1 MIAGKAFLSLV
12 VLIALVVTM
21 AAPLILAILW
31 IRDWKQRQLW

>member
-1 MIAGKAFLSLV
+1 MIVGKAFLSLV

-31 IRDWKQRQLW
+31 MHDWKKRQLW

>member
-1 MIAGKAFLSLV
+1 MIAGQAFLSLV

-31 IRDWKQRQLW
+31 MRDWKKRQLW

>member
-12 VLIALVVTM
+12 VLIALAVTM

>member
-12 VLIALVVTM
+12 VLIALAVTM

-31 IRDWKQRQLW
+31 MRDWKQRQLW

>member
-1 MIAGKAFLSLV
+1 MIAGKALLSTV

-31 IRDWKQRQLW
+31 MRDWKKRQLW

>member
-1 MIAGKAFLSLV
+1 MIVGKAFLSLV

-31 IRDWKQRQLW
+31 MRDWKKRQLW